1 MRRSLKLLL
10 ILIGIYLTI
19 VTLVGSF
26 CTALIHLMVISAGL
40 PILGLFYLLIYG
52 ALMGNDPEDPIDKLD
67 EYLKNFSE
75 NSYSMKIH
83 WQGNKIGEKNPKF
96 FIDFWENLVHLNL
109 KDKKKRIVRQIP
121 IEELVIININPF
133 ADKFYVW
140 DDNNYS
146 REGLTKEFAPDD
158 IKIVEDV
165 TRINIDSS
173 QFKSSGMRERVFIE
187 YNNKETKHHNFI
199 WGIASDSF
207 EELRMAIQDILSLM
221 LKYPEVEQYPLNFV
235 HFNIVIPGVND
246 QEEDKLLTYKTTIP
260 VRLYTPNTPG
270 YTLALLGQIQNFS
283 LNGGLMSFY
292 IGEYNPEFGFIK
304 NDETQADYGNYM
316 ATHYENITNISRIY
330 PENEKEGEEEN
341 LLLKEQ
347 QINNSLSN
355 VIFMTPPETPP
366 EN

>member
-10 ILIGIYLTI
+10 CLIGIYLTI
-19 VTLVGSF
+19 ITLVDSF
-26 CTALIHLMVISAGL
+26 WVALIHFVVIIVGL
-40 PILGLFYLLIYG
+40 LILGFFYLLIYG
-52 ALMGNDPEDPIDKLD
+52 ALLENDPEDPFDKLE

-83 WQGNKIGEKNPKF
+83 RKGNKLGEKNPKF
-96 FIDFWENLVHLNL
+96 FIDFWENLIHLNL

-133 ADKFYVW
+133 ANKFYVW
-140 DDNNYS
+140 NDDNYS

-173 QFKSSGMRERVFIE
+173 QFKSSGIRERVFIE
-187 YNNKETKHHNFI
+187 YLNKTKNHNFI

-221 LKYPEVEQYPLNFV
+221 LKYPEVEQYPWNFV

-270 YTLALLGQIQNFS
+270 GYTLALLGQIQNFS
-283 LNGGLMSFY
+283 RENGLMSFY
-292 IGEYNPEFGFIK
+292 ICEYNPEFGFIK
-304 NDETQADYGNYM
+304 DDETQADYGNYM
-316 ATHYENITNISRIY
+316 ATHYEYVTNISRIY
-330 PENEKEGEEEN
+330 PENEKEDEEEN

-355 VIFMTPPETPP
+355 VIYMTPPK
-366 EN
+366 N